1 MRIAVISDIHGNLPA
16 LEAVLEKVDELH
28 GGDIICL
35 GDTVGYGPFPQEC
48 LEIVRRRCD
57 VVLQGNHDSGLVG
70 ETSIEDFNHYGVQAI
85 LWSRERV
92 NVDGHEYIRTL
103 PFVHEKGD
111 ATFVHASPAS
121 PERWRYV
128 LSLRAARECFQAFST
143 RLCFIGHSHVPVV
156 IPEEGNI
163 NEYHPGH
170 RHLINVGSVGQPRD
184 GNPYASFGLY
194 DPDADLFELV
204 RVPYDIAKTAR
215 AIRDA
220 GLPEFL
226 AARLFKGL

>member
-1 MRIAVISDIHGNLPA
+1 MRIAVVSDIHGNLPA
-16 LEAVLEKVDELH
+16 LEAVFERVDQLKA
-28 GGDIICL
+28 GAIICL
-35 GDTVGYGPFPQEC
+35 GDTVGYGPFPQQC
-48 LEIVRRRCD
+48 LDMVRRRCT

-70 ETSIEDFNHYGVQAI
+70 DTSIEDFNHYGVQAI
-85 LWSRERV
+85 LWTREQ
-92 NVDGHEYIRTL
+92 VDAEGQEYLKHL
-103 PFVHEKGD
+103 PFVHEEGD
-111 ATFVHASPAS
+111 ATFVHASPAA

-128 LSLRAARECFQAFST
+128 LSLRAAHENFQAFTT
-143 RLCFIGHSHVPVV
+143 RVCFIGHSHVPVV

-163 NEYHPGH
+163 NEYRPGH

-184 GNPYASFGLY
+184 GNPYASFGVY
-194 DPDADLFELV
+194 DQDADLFDLV

-226 AARLFKGL
+226 AQRLFKGL